1 MTNCPNCGAPI
12 NPRGSRCE
20 YCGTWYVGADLAQDQ
35 DVVVNCTLFTID
47 GEMIAFF
54 TQEIDRALSDPDY
67 TQKGGL

>member
-20 YCGTWYVGADLAQDQ
+20 YCGTWISGADLAQGHDII
-35 DVVVNCTLFTID
+35 VSGTFYAD
-47 GEMIAFF
+47 GEAVLYL
-54 TQEIDRALSDPDY
+54 TKRIDRALSDPDY